1 MTDTPETQPVE
12 GAEILKLLRKIDAQ
26 TRTNGEAL
34 SKLAATLTAADE
46 ASAALAT
53 MLDSRAAKRFDV
65 HGKALAEVSEHL
77 GAIGKVVAEAAP
89 LLQSGPAR
97 ALAGGRKVAD
107 YLKGGRRG

>member
-12 GAEILKLLRKIDAQ
+12 GAEILKLLRKLDAQ
-26 TRTNGEAL
+26 TRANGEAL
-34 SKLAATLTAADE
+34 SKLAAGLTDVRTYTGDLAA
-46 ASAALAT
+46 AA
-53 MLDSRAAKRFDV
+53 AA
-65 HGKALAEVSEHL
+65 HGKQLGEVSEHVSTVQ
-77 GAIGKVVAEAAP
+77 KVVIDIGEVVAAAAP